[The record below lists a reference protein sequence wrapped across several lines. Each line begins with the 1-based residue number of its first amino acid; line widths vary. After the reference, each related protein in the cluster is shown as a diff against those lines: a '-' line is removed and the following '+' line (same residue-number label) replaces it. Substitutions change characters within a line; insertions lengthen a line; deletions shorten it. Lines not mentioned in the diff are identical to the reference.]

1 MSKGFGWLGFG
12 PAFGVVVIIVLF
24 AAVIGTRAQAAEF
37 TVASGVT
44 DTVAKTLTAG
54 ETGLVEQGGVLNVT
68 TGSAITASGD
78 AVKATNNGT
87 ISTAGGGGSGML
99 GDATATNARLVNN
112 GTISTD
118 GLIDRGI
125 YGQGA
130 NSTLINRGTI
140 TTSGTTGV
148 GILSGGSNSTLLN
161 SGTITTSGNN
171 ASGLTSSAGDVTF
184 VNSGTITTSGNG
196 GIGILSG
203 GSNST
208 LLNSGTITTSGGNTS
223 GLSSSGA
230 NATSVNNGT
239 ITTSGNTAHGINSTG
254 SNATLVNSG
263 VITTS
268 GTAAAGMRHLTGNNA
283 TLVNS
288 GSITTQDGDGIA
300 VSGSSSTITVTGSGS
315 VTVSGTGRI
324 GIRSSGANGTIN
336 VSGTVIA
343 TGGATQ
349 AILGGSN
356 QTLNIKPGATIVG
369 TIDLGGG
376 TNAVNIDT
384 SAGARSSTLTI
395 ANAGT
400 VNTAAGGDGIVLQ
413 SGSTVVIVDPTGIAA
428 NRAALGTTTVGIHQA
443 VSRQLARSNKPQP
456 VVVAASDLEPGMLYA
471 PKKPFVWGQVFG
483 SYLSHGDDGANL
495 GYRSRVGGAVGG
507 YEKPID
513 DHSIGVF
520 GGVSVAGMKT
530 DEASLESDSSGFFVG
545 GYGEYVVGDW
555 AIDGTMV
562 VGYQRHQDR
571 RLVVDNLQGEE
582 TAQSDYNSVY
592 ISPSLAVIR
601 SIDIGDG
608 IELRP
613 SAEVNYTYGYYG
625 EYTETGTTSSNLRV
639 QGHGVDVINGRLQLA
654 VRQDLEDGAGEM
666 ELRGGMKYS
675 YFGCDSVDVG
685 LSNGPL
691 VRYQGSGETS
701 SHGGFVGGNLRYD
714 LDRQMTFVAD
724 IELGFAT
731 SDERTASGFV
741 GLEYRF

>member
-1 MSKGFGWLGFG
+1 MSKGFKGLFRAGARRG
-12 PAFGVVVIIVLF
+12 FGVVVITLLC
-24 AAVIGTRAQAAEF
+24 AAIFGTRAQAAEF
-37 TVASGVT
+37 TVSSGVT

-68 TGSAITASGD
+68 TGNAITASGD
-78 AVKATNNGT
+78 AVQATNNGT
-87 ISTAGGGGSGML
+87 ISTEGGGASGML

-118 GLIDRGI
+118 GFADRGI

-130 NSTLINRGTI
+130 NSTLINRGAI
-140 TTSGTTGV
+140 TTSGSSGV
-148 GILSGGSNSTLLN
+148 GILSSGSNSTLLN
-161 SGTITTSGNN
+161 SGTITTSGLS
-171 ASGLTSSAGDVTF
+171 ASGMYSSGANATF
-184 VNSGTITTSGNG
+184 INSGTITTSGN
-196 GIGILSG
+196 
-203 GSNST
+203 T
-208 LLNSGTITTSGGNTS
+208 AY
-223 GLSSSGA
+223 GLSSTGA
-230 NATSVNNGT
+230 NATV
-239 ITTSGNTAHGINSTG
+239 
-254 SNATLVNSG
+254 VNSG

-268 GTAAAGMRHLTGNNA
+268 GIGAAGIRHVTGSNA

-288 GSITTQDGDGIA
+288 GSITTQDGDGFEVA
-300 VSGSSSTITVTGSGS
+300 GSGSTITVTKSGS
-315 VTVSGTGRI
+315 ITVSGSGRV
-324 GIRSSGANGTIN
+324 GIRSAGTNGTIN

-343 TGGATQ
+343 SGAATQ
-349 AILGGSN
+349 AILGGATS

-369 TIDLGGG
+369 TIDLGAG

-400 VNTAAGGDGIVLQ
+400 VNTSAGGDGIALQ

-443 VSRQLARSNKPQP
+443 VSQQLARSNARQSI
-456 VVVAASDLEPGMLYA
+456 VVAANDLEPGMLYA
-471 PKKPFVWGQVFG
+471 PQKPFVWGQVFG

-507 YEKPID
+507 YEKPIE

-520 GGVSVAGMKT
+520 GGVSVGGMKT

-571 RLVVDNLQGEE
+571 RLVVDNLIGEE

-592 ISPSLAVIR
+592 VSPSLAVIR
-601 SIDIGDG
+601 SIDIGGG
-608 IELRP
+608 IALRP
-613 SAEVNYTYGYYG
+613 SAQVNYTYGYYQG
-625 EYTETGTTSSNLRV
+625 YDETGTTSSNLRV
-639 QGHGVDVINGRLQLA
+639 DAHAVDVINGRLQLA
-654 VRQDLEDGAGEM
+654 ARQDLEDGVGEM

-675 YFGCDSVDVG
+675 YFGRDSVDVG

-701 SHGGFVGGNLRYD
+701 SHGGYVGGNLRYD

>member
-1 MSKGFGWLGFG
+1 MSKGFRGLFRAGARRG
-12 PAFGVVVIIVLF
+12 GGVVVITLLCVAIFGIRV
-24 AAVIGTRAQAAEF
+24 QAAEF
-37 TVASGVT
+37 TVSSGVT

-68 TGSAITASGD
+68 AGNAITASGD
-78 AVKATNNGT
+78 AVQATNNGT
-87 ISTAGGGGSGML
+87 ISTEGGGASGML
-99 GDATATNARLVNN
+99 GDAAATNARLVNN

-118 GLIDRGI
+118 GFTDRGI

-130 NSTLINRGTI
+130 NSTLINRGAI
-140 TTSGTTGV
+140 TTSGNGGV
-148 GILSGGSNSTLLN
+148 GILSTGSNPTLLN
-161 SGTITTSGNN
+161 SGTITTSGTN
-171 ASGLTSSAGDVTF
+171 ATGLSNTGANATSINSGTITTSGSNAGGMVIAGINATL
-184 VNSGTITTSGNG
+184 VNSGTITTSGSNARGMEAG
-196 GIGILSG
+196 GI
-203 GSNST
+203 
-208 LLNSGTITTSGGNTS
+208 
-223 GLSSSGA
+223 
-230 NATSVNNGT
+230 
-239 ITTSGNTAHGINSTG
+239 
-254 SNATLVNSG
+254 NATLVNSG
-263 VITTS
+263 T
-268 GTAAAGMRHLTGNNA
+268 
-283 TLVNS
+283 
-288 GSITTQDGDGIA
+288 ITTQDGHGVL
-300 VSGSSSTITVTGSGS
+300 VSGNGSTITVTKSGS
-315 VTVSGTGRI
+315 ITVSGSGTF
-324 GIRSSGANGTIN
+324 GILSQGVNGTIN

-343 TGGATQ
+343 TGAATQ
-349 AILGGSN
+349 AISGTLN

-369 TIDLGGG
+369 TIDLGAG

-400 VNTAAGGDGIVLQ
+400 VNTSAGGDGIALQ

-428 NRAALGTTTVGIHQA
+428 NRAALGITTVGIHQA
-443 VSRQLARSNKPQP
+443 VSQQLARSNKPQP
-456 VVVAASDLEPGMLYA
+456 VVVAANDLEPGMLYA
-471 PKKPFVWGQVFG
+471 PQKPFVWGQVFG

-520 GGVSVAGMKT
+520 GGVSVGGMKT

-571 RLVVDNLQGEE
+571 RLVVDNLIGEE

-592 ISPSLAVIR
+592 VSPSLAVIR
-601 SIDIGDG
+601 SIDIGGG
-608 IELRP
+608 IALRP
-613 SAEVNYTYGYYG
+613 SAQVNYTYGYYQG
-625 EYTETGTTSSNLRV
+625 YDETGTTSSNLRV
-639 QGHGVDVINGRLQLA
+639 DAHAVDVINGRLQLVA
-654 VRQDLEDGAGEM
+654 RQDLEDGVGEM

-675 YFGCDSVDVG
+675 YFGRDSVDVG

-701 SHGGFVGGNLRYD
+701 SHGGYVGGNLRYD

>member
-37 TVASGVT
+37 TVSSGVT

-68 TGSAITASGD
+68 TGDAITASGD

-87 ISTAGGGGSGML
+87 ISTAGGGRHGMV

-118 GLIDRGI
+118 GFVDRGI

-140 TTSGTTGV
+140 TTSGTSGA
-148 GILSGGSNSTLLN
+148 GILST
-161 SGTITTSGNN
+161 
-171 ASGLTSSAGDVTF
+171 
-184 VNSGTITTSGNG
+184 
-196 GIGILSG
+196 

-208 LLNSGTITTSGGNTS
+208 LLNSGTITTSGGTAS
-223 GLSSSGA
+223 GLASSEA
-230 NATSVNNGT
+230 NATLVNSGT
-239 ITTSGNTAHGINSTG
+239 ITTSGNRAYGITSTG

-268 GTAAAGMRHLTGNNA
+268 GTDATGMRHVTANNA

-288 GSITTQDGDGIA
+288 GSITTQDGNGIE
-300 VSGSSSTITVTGSGS
+300 VLTSSGSTITVTGSGS
-315 VTVSGTGRI
+315 VTVSGTGRA
-324 GIRSSGANGTIN
+324 GIISDGANGTIN

-443 VSRQLARSNKPQP
+443 VSRQLARSNKPQS

-471 PKKPFVWGQVFG
+471 PQKPFVWGQVFG

-530 DEASLESDSSGFFVG
+530 DEASLESDSNGFFVG

-562 VGYQRHQDR
+562 VGYQRHQDE

-592 ISPSLAVIR
+592 FSPSLAVIR
-601 SIDIGDG
+601 SIDLGGG

-613 SAEVNYTYGYYG
+613 SAEVNYTYGYYDA
-625 EYTETGTTSSNLRV
+625 YRETGTTSSNLSIDA
-639 QGHGVDVINGRLQLA
+639 HAVDVINGRLQLA
-654 VRQDLEDGAGEM
+654 VRQGLEDGAGEM

-675 YFGCDSVDVG
+675 YFGRDSVDVG
-685 LSNGPL
+685 LIDGPL

>member
-1 MSKGFGWLGFG
+1 MSKGFKGLFRAGARRG
-12 PAFGVVVIIVLF
+12 GGVVVITLVC
-24 AAVIGTRAQAAEF
+24 AAMFGIRAQAAEF
-37 TVASGVT
+37 TVSSGVT

-68 TGSAITASGD
+68 AGNAITASGD
-78 AVKATNNGT
+78 AVQATNNGT
-87 ISTAGGGGSGML
+87 ISTEGVGGSGML
-99 GDATATNARLVNN
+99 GDGTATNARLVNN

-118 GLIDRGI
+118 RFTGRGI

-130 NSTLINRGTI
+130 NSTLINRGAI
-140 TTSGTTGV
+140 TTSGSSGV
-148 GILSGGSNSTLLN
+148 GILSSGSNSTLLN
-161 SGTITTSGNN
+161 SGTITTSGLS
-171 ASGLTSSAGDVTF
+171 ASGVASTGANATF
-184 VNSGTITTSGNG
+184 INSGTITTSGN
-196 GIGILSG
+196 
-203 GSNST
+203 T
-208 LLNSGTITTSGGNTS
+208 AY
-223 GLSSSGA
+223 GLSSTGA
-230 NATSVNNGT
+230 NATV
-239 ITTSGNTAHGINSTG
+239 
-254 SNATLVNSG
+254 VNSG

-268 GTAAAGMRHLTGNNA
+268 GIGAAGIRHITGSNA

-288 GSITTQDGDGIA
+288 GSITTQDGDGFEVA
-300 VSGSSSTITVTGSGS
+300 GSGSTITVTKSGS
-315 VTVSGTGRI
+315 ITVSGSGRV
-324 GIRSSGANGTIN
+324 GIRSGGTNGTIN

-343 TGGATQ
+343 TGAATQ
-349 AILGGSN
+349 AILGGATS

-369 TIDLGGG
+369 TIDLGAG

-400 VNTAAGGDGIVLQ
+400 VNTSAGGDGIALQ

-443 VSRQLARSNKPQP
+443 VSQQLARSNARQSI
-456 VVVAASDLEPGMLYA
+456 VVAANDLEPGMLYA
-471 PKKPFVWGQVFG
+471 PQKPFVWGQVFG

-507 YEKPID
+507 YEKPIE

-520 GGVSVAGMKT
+520 GGVSVGGMKT

-571 RLVVDNLQGEE
+571 RLVVDNLIGEE

-592 ISPSLAVIR
+592 VSPSLAVIR
-601 SIDIGDG
+601 SIDIGGG
-608 IELRP
+608 IALRP
-613 SAEVNYTYGYYG
+613 SAQVNYTYGYYQG
-625 EYTETGTTSSNLRV
+625 YDETGTTSSNLRV
-639 QGHGVDVINGRLQLA
+639 DAHAVDVINGRLQLA
-654 VRQDLEDGAGEM
+654 ARQDLEDGVGEM

-675 YFGCDSVDVG
+675 YFGRDSVDVG

-701 SHGGFVGGNLRYD
+701 SHGGYVGGNLRYD